1 MASFGRII
9 LASAMAGALAS
20 CSFGAD
26 SGSIEV
32 AFIGTPEVMFA
43 EGIRLSPSAQQI
55 RAARAQGLVRLDEQ
69 GEVVPGLAER
79 WIVTDD
85 GLSYIF
91 RLQNMDWPDGS
102 PLTGQ
107 SVRDRLVRMQRDLRG
122 TSLGL
127 DLEQVSEIRAM
138 TGRVVEF
145 RLASPMPDFLHLLAQ
160 PELGLLRDDAGTGPM
175 ALVRQEDEALLTAL
189 PPETRG
195 QPEVPG
201 WEEVVRLVRVRAMPA
216 AEATEAFDDGAVDLV
231 LNGQIQNLPLADV
244 GPLSRGTVRLDAAL
258 GLFGLRVRSNGEG
271 FLADAA
277 RREAIA
283 MALDRRAL
291 LEPFNIGGWVAT
303 TRVVAPGLAT
313 DTGTVGE
320 RWSGS
325 TIAARRAEAARR
337 VSAYAGASGQEVTL
351 KLALPRGPGSRIL
364 FEGLSSQ
371 LGEVGIRLERVDMGE
386 TADLALIDSLARY
399 GSARWFLNQFN
410 CSLRRGLC
418 SADADALVAD
428 AVQAREPALQ
438 ADLLAEA
445 EAELTRENV
454 YIPIGAPIRWSLA
467 RGGVRGFTENR
478 WSLHPLFP
486 LSLAP
491 I

>member
-1 MASFGRII
+1 MAFFPRII
-9 LASAMAGALAS
+9 LASTMAGTLAS

-26 SGSIEV
+26 SGTIEV
-32 AFIGTPEVMFA
+32 AFIGTPEAMFT
-43 EGIRLSPSAQQI
+43 EGIRLSAPAQQI
-55 RAARAQGLVRLDEQ
+55 RAATAQGLVRLDEH

-85 GLSYIF
+85 GMSYIF
-91 RLQNMDWPDGS
+91 RLQNMNWPDGS
-102 PLTGQ
+102 PLTSQ

-145 RLASPMPDFLHLLAQ
+145 RLASPMPDFLQLLAQ
-160 PELGLLRDDAGTGPM
+160 PELGLLRNDSGTGPM
-175 ALVRQEDEALLTAL
+175 ALAREENAALLTAL
-189 PPETRG
+189 PPEMRG
-195 QPEVPG
+195 QPELPG
-201 WEEVVRLVRVRAMPA
+201 WEDKIRVVRVRAMPA
-216 AEATEAFDDGAVDLV
+216 TAATDAFDDGAVDLV

-258 GLFGLRVRSNGEG
+258 GLFGLDVRSEGEG
-271 FLADAA
+271 FLSEAA

-283 MALDRRAL
+283 MAIDRRAL

-303 TRVVAPGLAT
+303 TRVVAPRLAS
-313 DTGTVGE
+313 DTGTIGE
-320 RWSGS
+320 RWAGS

-337 VSAYAGASGQEVTL
+337 VSAYAGTTGEEVTL
-351 KLALPRGPGSRIL
+351 KLGLPGGPGSDIL
-364 FEGLSSQ
+364 FEGLAAQ
-371 LGEVGIRLERVDMGE
+371 LGAIGIRLERVGLDE
-386 TADLALIDSLARY
+386 PADLALIDRLARY

-428 AVQAREPALQ
+428 AVQARDPAQQ

-467 RGGVRGFTENR
+467 RGDVSGFTENR

-486 LSLAP
+486 LSRAP